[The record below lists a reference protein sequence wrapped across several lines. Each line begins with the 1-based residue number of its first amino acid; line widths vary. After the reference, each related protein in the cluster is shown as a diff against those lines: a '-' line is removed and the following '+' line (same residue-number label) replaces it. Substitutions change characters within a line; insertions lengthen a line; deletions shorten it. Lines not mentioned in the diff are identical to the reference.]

1 MTDTTTNTTDT
12 TTPATAAPQMTAA
25 EATTKLADLTANH
38 EWSTKLLAGDGPTV
52 REFRELSAAKVQTDR
67 TDAALAGTL
76 NPGTWDIAVDG
87 KLSARNLM
95 TGIDDLRNLNIEDRQ
110 IERLLKSE
118 PISASDRA
126 WVEGYE
132 REMLGNK
139 EFTAR
144 YLSGDLAARREI
156 TLIKLHKLRPVAEK

>member
-1 MTDTTTNTTDT
+1 MTDTTIDTGTTA
-12 TTPATAAPQMTAA
+12 PATAAPQMTAA

-52 REFRELSAAKVQTDR
+52 KEFHALSAAKTQTDR

-76 NPGTWDIAVDG
+76 QTGAWDISVDG

-95 TGIDDLRNLNIEDRQ
+95 DGIQHLRDLNIEDKQ
-110 IERLLKSE
+110 IERLLKDE
-118 PISASDRA
+118 PISAADRS

-139 EFTAR
+139 EFTTR

-156 TLIKLHKLRPVAEK
+156 TLIKLHKLRPVADK